1 MKLCD
6 IGADRYDE
14 VMAAAPELIK
24 NLAKNKEFSA
34 MMFRGDINVNDPETA
49 KTAKQI
55 MQKRV
60 SEHLPKL
67 MVNAKKELC
76 AYFALLDGVSEE
88 EFSEKMTIGTMISG
102 ITEMLNDAAFINFF
116 GLYQTPSM
124 E

>member
-14 VMAAAPELIK
+14 VMAAVPALIE

-34 MMFRGDINVNDPETA
+34 MMFRGDINANDL

-55 MQKRV
+55 MQKRI

-76 AYFALLDGVSEE
+76 AYFSLLDGVSEA
-88 EFSEKMTIGTMISG
+88 EFAKKMTIGTMISG